1 MNQLKVEKA
10 NVQET
15 SAQLHCQLG
24 ELETAAESYK
34 RQAHR
39 LTNEN
44 ESLIQQMESLEMEM
58 KQKGNETSRKRV
70 VCFYCIFRINTEM
83 LVYCTVS
90 MCVCS

>member
-1 MNQLKVEKA
+1 VDKLKKENVTLEKELNQLKLEKA

-34 RQAHR
+34 RQTHR

-44 ESLIQQMESLEMEM
+44 EALIQQMESLEMEM
-58 KQKGNETSRKRV
+58 KKKENQASRKGV
-70 VCFYCIFRINTEM
+70 VHF
-83 LVYCTVS
+83 
-90 MCVCS
+90 